1 MSDPRIRIL
10 KIKTGVVKR
19 LAKEKVTYEKEAA
32 QQRERIQKLKEQG
45 ENIMKNTIGR
55 MSYFPINLILSIA
68 VLFVVTRPYIFHLF
82 LSYNVT
88 SFA

>member
-1 MSDPRIRIL
+1 MSDPRIRTL

-45 ENIMKNTIGR
+45 KDRSRLRGSERTR
-55 MSYFPINLILSIA
+55 FR
-68 VLFVVTRPYIFHLF
+68 VTCVEITRLA
-82 LSYNVT
+82 T
-88 SFA
+88 A

>member
-1 MSDPRIRIL
+1 MSDPRIRTL

-45 ENIMKNTIGR
+45 ENTSKSAIGSMFLFFNT
-55 MSYFPINLILSIA
+55 ILSIA
-68 VLFVVTRPYIFHLF
+68 VFNR
-82 LSYNVT
+82 
-88 SFA
+88 